1 MNLKEFKSRIDE
13 MYKKYGGEINVD
25 IDILLDDYKDDTIH
39 MSFNEG
45 YAQYLSTQNIRDI
58 TEAIN
63 NENEVVAI
71 VISNYIMQ
79 DNNWGKPKDKEIN

>member
-1 MNLKEFKSRIDE
+1 MNLREFKSRIDE
-13 MYKKYGGEINVD
+13 MYKKYGGEINID
-25 IDILLDDYKDDTIH
+25 IDILLDEYKDDTIY
-39 MSFNEG
+39 MPFNEG
-45 YAQYLSTQNIRDI
+45 YEQYLSTQNIRDI

-79 DNNWGKPKDKEIN
+79 DNNWSKPRDKEIN